1 MFLLGPPEARH
12 FDFGCAESGPDLE
25 IRQSCFVNILV
36 SILILD
42 SFFEV
47 YGKKR
52 KQTNKHSSASLVWGP
67 KFSWGGLKNGLSPG
81 FSIEKV
87 REGWNSRSHSMTIL
101 LCRSKKEDYTSFY
114 FLPHFGIISVVK
126 MLYIFALCH
135 GILFPHA
142 LMMLSCM
149 YLSQRR
155 LKKGAK
161 ILRMLVPSQD
171 TGFVELA

>member
-1 MFLLGPPEARH
+1 
-12 FDFGCAESGPDLE
+12 
-25 IRQSCFVNILV
+25 
-36 SILILD
+36 
-42 SFFEV
+42 
-47 YGKKR
+47 
-52 KQTNKHSSASLVWGP
+52 
-67 KFSWGGLKNGLSPG
+67 
-81 FSIEKV
+81 
-87 REGWNSRSHSMTIL
+87 
-101 LCRSKKEDYTSFY
+101 
-114 FLPHFGIISVVK
+114 

-171 TGFVELA
+171 TGFVELAYTYQLFRKHTSLQKEILLLWNLFILLLR